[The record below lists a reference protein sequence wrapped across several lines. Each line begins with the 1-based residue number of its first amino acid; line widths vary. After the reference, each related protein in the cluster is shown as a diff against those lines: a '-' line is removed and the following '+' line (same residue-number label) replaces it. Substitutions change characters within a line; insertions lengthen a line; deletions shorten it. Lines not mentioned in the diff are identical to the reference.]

1 MEESLMLVS
10 SESSAI
16 KSFPKVTILYSPIV
30 EMAASLH
37 VLCDAS
43 SHPSHAQWI
52 AETLETMDES
62 LRTEM
67 MALSDITERWT
78 LVMDLVCHIEQHD
91 IGSATDFLTHLK
103 ELNITD
109 FAYGLLSGIVPQ
121 DTIAE
126 LIKSPDALDVWNGG
140 RAVRF
145 FDLARVKYI
154 LSNAHEIHN
163 RLVVFLSQYWVEIYA
178 RVWQQIGTLEIN
190 QVAAERT
197 LLQAAGSERYL
208 ASSHKD
214 LEITNGA
221 ITVNG
226 MPERTYPL
234 SDIHSIDVFVSAYVS
249 PHLMLNCMEGRFTLY
264 KGVELVDT
272 HREFVTDEVFAFL
285 KAISSETKLS
295 ILRELYEKP
304 KTTKELSEALG
315 IAPSSVSEHLKIMR
329 DAELVY
335 PQRVKNA
342 VYNRFLYENYQ
353 ALASYLVNFFEQ

>member
-1 MEESLMLVS
+1 MLVS
-10 SESSAI
+10 SEGSAI
-16 KSFPKVTILYSPIV
+16 TPFPKVTILYSPIV

-37 VLCDAS
+37 ALCDAAG
-43 SHPSHAQWI
+43 HPSHAQWI
-52 AETLETMDES
+52 DNTLAKMDEGM
-62 LRTEM
+62 RAEM
-67 MALSDITERWT
+67 TALSDITERWT
-78 LVMDLVCHIEQHD
+78 LVMDLVCHIEQHE

-103 ELNITD
+103 ELDHAD
-109 FAYGLLSGIVPQ
+109 FAYGLLSGLVPRG
-121 DTIAE
+121 TIE
-126 LIKSPDALDVWNGG
+126 GLIQSPNALDAWDGG
-140 RAVRF
+140 RTARF
-145 FDLARVKYI
+145 FDLSLIKHI
-154 LSNAHEIHN
+154 LSNVNEIHN

-178 RVWQQIGTLEIN
+178 REWQQIGTLEIN

-197 LLQAAGSERYL
+197 LLQATGSERYL
-208 ASSHKD
+208 TSAHRD

-221 ITVNG
+221 ITVIG

-234 SDIHSIDVFVSAYVS
+234 SDIRNIDVFVSAYVS

-264 KGVELVDT
+264 KGIELVDT
-272 HREFVTDEVFAFL
+272 HREFVADEIFAFL
-285 KAISSETKLS
+285 RAIGSETKLS

-353 ALASYLVNFFEQ
+353 ALASYLGSFFEQ